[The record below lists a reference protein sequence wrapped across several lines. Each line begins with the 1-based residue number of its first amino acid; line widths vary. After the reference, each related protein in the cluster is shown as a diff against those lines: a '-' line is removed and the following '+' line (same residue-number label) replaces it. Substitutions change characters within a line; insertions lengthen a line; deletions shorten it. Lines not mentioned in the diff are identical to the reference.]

1 MRRHV
6 LALLAATS
14 LTAAV
19 GGSAFAA
26 DLGRQVYKAPPA
38 PMVPTWSW
46 AGFYGGFNVGG
57 SIGSNKTTATDNA
70 VPALGLTS
78 DTSVTGFIG
87 GGQLGYNWMLSPLWV
102 FGFETDFQG
111 STQKGTASASIGT
124 DTLRVEDKLDWFGT
138 VRARLGFVTG
148 GDTLWYATGG
158 FAYGRVGL
166 STAENFGPTFL
177 GASVNSTKTGWT
189 VGGGVETRLWNSN
202 WTAKLEYLYM
212 DLGTQSVS
220 VFDPVS
226 GFATSASTKTR
237 DNIVRVGLNYKFW

>member
-1 MRRHV
+1 MRRYV

-14 LTAAV
+14 LTAAA
-19 GGSAFAA
+19 GGSALAA
-26 DLGRQVYKAPPA
+26 DLGRQVYKAPPPA

-57 SIGSNKTTATDNA
+57 SIGANKTRGADNGGLA
-70 VPALGLTS
+70 VSS
-78 DTSVTGFIG
+78 DTAVTGFIG

-138 VRARLGFVTG
+138 ARARLGFVTS

-158 FAYGRVGL
+158 FAYGRVAL
-166 STAENFGPTFL
+166 NATDNAGPLFL

-212 DLGTQSVS
+212 DLGSQSVS
-220 VFDPVS
+220 AFNPVT
-226 GFATSASTKTR
+226 GFAMNANTKTR